1 MAVKRSAGTKKTE
14 RAQKTT
20 VSAPARPASAPAAAA
35 PAAAA
40 PAQARAANSVWAL
53 PISMVMLVL
62 AAGAFW
68 MAMRESSNTSQA
80 ATPAATSAVM
90 KADDKAGDTPV
101 AAPTSA
107 RLTTA
112 PADSAK
118 AQDSPRSPDAKPV
131 SVTGCLQRN
140 DHGFALKDTEGTD
153 APRSRSWKSG
163 FLKRSAAAVSLND
176 TGSGARLAD
185 HVGQRVTVTG
195 SLTDREMHVASLR
208 RVSASCQ

>member
-14 RAQKTT
+14 RTQKTT
-20 VSAPARPASAPAAAA
+20 ASASARTASAPAAAA
-35 PAAAA
+35 PAQA
-40 PAQARAANSVWAL
+40 PTKNSVWTL

-90 KADDKAGDTPV
+90 KADDKAAETP
-101 AAPTSA
+101 
-107 RLTTA
+107 TA
-112 PADSAK
+112 PASAAK
-118 AQDSPRSPDAKPV
+118 SATAPAEPAKTQDAPRMSDAKPV
-131 SVTGCLQRN
+131 SVTGCLQRT
-140 DHGFALKDTEGTD
+140 DRGFTLKDTEGAD

-163 FLKRSAAAVSLND
+163 FLKRNTASVSLTDSGN
-176 TGSGARLAD
+176 GARLAD

-195 SLTDREMHVASLR
+195 PMTDREMRVAALH
-208 RVSASCQ
+208 RVSSSCQ